1 MTELSAEARALI
13 ERVGGADGPDAER
26 RIRVKRHLVVALA
39 SAGAGLGGMT
49 QVATA
54 AVHAGATGVVSAT
67 KLTAGTVAIW
77 LATGAAVGTLVASP
91 AVVWRLHGAAR
102 ATPSHD
108 GATAQLPPSRP
119 PVSTALPAVAPP
131 VEAPAASAPE
141 RAQAPAEAA
150 APTVAPSLADE
161 TRLLELAQLELAAGR
176 PSAALSLLD
185 EHSRRFTRGAL
196 AQERSFARILSLCA
210 LDRTGDAR
218 RAASAFLAAW
228 PSSPLVPRLQASCGL
243 SQTGGEPPLSR

>member
-67 KLTAGTVAIW
+67 KLSASTLALW
-77 LATGAAVGTLVASP
+77 LASGAAVGTLVASP
-91 AVVWRLHGAAR
+91 AVVWRLQS
-102 ATPSHD
+102 TPSVVPSH
-108 GATAQLPPSRP
+108 ATAPLPPPREPVNPPAPVVPQAPVARP
-119 PVSTALPAVAPP
+119 AEIAKEEPKS
-131 VEAPAASAPE
+131 
-141 RAQAPAEAA
+141 PAEAA
-150 APTVAPSLADE
+150 PSAATPSLADE
-161 TRLLELAQLELAAGR
+161 TRLLEMAQRELAARR

-185 EHSRRFTRGAL
+185 EHSRRFSRGAL
-196 AQERSFARILSLCA
+196 AEEQTLARILALCA
-210 LDRTGDAR
+210 LDRTEDAR
-218 RAASAFLAAW
+218 RAASAFLTAW
-228 PSSPLVPRLQASCGL
+228 PSSPLVPRLRASCAL
-243 SQTGGEPPLSR
+243 SRTDGEPPLSR